1 MKEESLC
8 LYAGYTP
15 GNGEPRVLPITQS
28 TTFTYASTAE
38 VSKLFDL
45 EAEGF
50 FYTRLGNP
58 TVDAVEKKIAALEGG
73 VGALCTSSGQA
84 ANMLAVLNLARCG
97 DHIVST
103 GSIYGGT
110 FNLFAVTLKRMGIE
124 VTFVDQHAPEAEIAA
139 AIRPET
145 KAVFGETL
153 SNPSMDV
160 LDIERLA
167 RIAHAHGLPLIV
179 DNTFAT
185 PILCRPLDF
194 GADIV
199 THSTTKYMDGH
210 AVQMGGVIVDGGR
223 FDWAASPRFPEF
235 VEPDDSYH
243 GLVYTQAF
251 GKAAYI
257 VKARVQLM
265 RDMGMCQTPQ
275 GAFYINLGLE
285 TLPMR
290 MEKHCANAL
299 RLAQWLSEQE
309 KVGEVLYPG
318 LTSSPC
324 HALARK
330 YLPKG
335 CSGVVSFTLK
345 GGREAGARFIDAL
358 DMISLQVHVSDI
370 RTCVLHPASS
380 THRQLSDEQLVEAGI
395 TPGMV
400 RLSVG
405 VEHPDDLLADLRQA
419 LDKA

>member
-15 GNGEPRVLPITQS
+15 GNGEPRVLPINQS
-28 TTFTYASTAE
+28 TTFTYASTAD

-84 ANMLAVLNLARCG
+84 ANMLAVLNLARSG

-124 VTFVDQHAPEAEIAA
+124 VTFVDQHAAEAEIAA

-235 VEPDDSYH
+235 VEPDASYH

-299 RLAQWLSEQE
+299 RLAQWLSGHE

-324 HALARK
+324 HALAQK
-330 YLPKG
+330 YMPRG

-358 DMISLQVHVSDI
+358 DMISLQVHVADI

-400 RLSVG
+400 RLSGG

>member
-299 RLAQWLSEQE
+299 RLAQWLSGHE

>member
-84 ANMLAVLNLARCG
+84 ANMLAVLNLARSG
-97 DHIVST
+97 EHIVST

-124 VTFVDQHAPEAEIAA
+124 VTFVDQHASDAEIAA

-145 KAVFGETL
+145 KAVFGESL

-299 RLAQWLSEQE
+299 RLAQWLSGHE

-318 LTSSPC
+318 LASSPR
-324 HALARK
+324 HALAQK
-330 YLPKG
+330 YMPKG

-358 DMISLQVHVSDI
+358 NMISLQVHVADI

-380 THRQLSDEQLVEAGI
+380 THRQLSDAQLVEAGI